1 MKSTVWSEELELAGA
16 AQPSGGGEPART
28 GSKITTLKT
37 LTLSLLRE
45 LQSIEDVDSLS
56 LENGLDF
63 YDEVSRFEI
72 DLIKRALLQ
81 TGGHQVR
88 AARLL
93 HLKITTLNS
102 KIKHYKICLEDL
114 ASFRMIEPG
123 KSETGQHA

>member
-16 AQPSGGGEPART
+16 AHPNARGEPSRT
-28 GSKITTLKT
+28 GRNITALKT
-37 LTLSLLRE
+37 LTLTLLRE
-45 LQSIEDVDSLS
+45 LQSLEDVDSQS
-56 LENGLDF
+56 LEHGLDF
-63 YDEVSRFEI
+63 YDEVRRFEI

-102 KIKHYKICLEDL
+102 KIKHYKISMEDL
-114 ASFRMIEPG
+114 APFRMIEPR
-123 KSETGQHA
+123 KSETGRHA